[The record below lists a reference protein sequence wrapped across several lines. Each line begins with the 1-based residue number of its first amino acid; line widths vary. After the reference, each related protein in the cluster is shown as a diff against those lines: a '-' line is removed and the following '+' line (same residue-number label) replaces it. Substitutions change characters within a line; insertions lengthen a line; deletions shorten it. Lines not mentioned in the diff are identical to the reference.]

1 MLREKIEGFLF
12 AQPNVDF
19 RLFVVRLAVSLVTV
33 SYVLVGPFD
42 HFHAD
47 AASLLYRPEG
57 TFSFIPE
64 LGYWGYFL
72 LKYTVIVSGI
82 TFALGFMSRIS
93 NAVFALSYFV
103 FAYYVGHFST
113 QLFSYITHLNFFAII
128 LCFTDPARFWSLDWV
143 LDPSRRQQ
151 PYSQARR
158 EFASFALAF
167 MQLYLIAFYVQAGV
181 NKLRIGGVEWFLSGW
196 TPYYGSL
203 VSGTTPGL
211 ALARFPWVFK
221 GISLFTGVFEMGF
234 FLILWKRLRWVFAVT
249 VIGFHFGILL
259 SMNIFFYQLSAV
271 VPLLFLFEDT
281 RNNRKALIGLGAY
294 ALFIGGLISLT
305 PLHARPLGTTE
316 TPIPATIQ
324 SEPKVRLNE

>member
-1 MLREKIEGFLF
+1 MLRKKIESFLF

-42 HFHAD
+42 RFHVD
-47 AASLLYRPEG
+47 AASLLYRPVG

-64 LGYWGYFL
+64 LGYWGYYL
-72 LKYTVIVSGI
+72 LKYTVVVSGI
-82 TFALGFMSRIS
+82 TFALGFKSRLS

-113 QLFSYITHLNFFAII
+113 QLFSYITHLNFFALI
-128 LCFTDPARFWSLDWV
+128 LCFTDSARFWSLDWV
-143 LDPSRRQQ
+143 FNPSRREQ
-151 PYSQARR
+151 PYSQAHR

-181 NKLRIGGVEWFLSGW
+181 NKLRISGVDWFLTGW
-196 TPYYGSL
+196 TPYYGAI

-211 ALARFPWVFK
+211 ELARFPWVFK
-221 GISLFTGVFEMGF
+221 GITLFTGAFEMGF
-234 FLILWKRLRWVFAVT
+234 FLILWKRLRWVFAVS

-259 SMNIFFYQLSAV
+259 TMNIFFYQLSAV
-271 VPLLFLFEDT
+271 VPLLFLFEET
-281 RNNRKALIGLGAY
+281 RNYRKALIGLGAY
-294 ALFIGGLISLT
+294 ALLIGGLMSLT
-305 PLHARPLGTTE
+305 PLHAQPLGTTE
-316 TPIPATIQ
+316 TPLQPAPT
-324 SEPKVRLNE
+324 VRSNK